1 MTVLLA
7 GCAAGRRK
15 ASRPATEPGMAHFQS
30 YCAACHQYDGQ
41 GVGSAPPLDRSPWV
55 TGPETRLIKIV
66 LHGLQ
71 GAMEIQGKSYDLEMP
86 GFGQILSDSDIASL
100 LTFVRRRFGGSSDPV
115 SRDTVHRVREAYA
128 NRTGYWKV
136 DELLA
141 EP

>member
-1 MTVLLA
+1 
-7 GCAAGRRK
+7 
-15 ASRPATEPGMAHFQS
+15 
-30 YCAACHQYDGQ
+30 
-41 GVGSAPPLDRSPWV
+41 LDRSPWV

-86 GFGQILSDSDIASL
+86 GFGQILPDTEIASL
-100 LTFVRRRFGGSSDPV
+100 LTFVRRQFGGPRDPISPAV
-115 SRDTVHRVREAYA
+115 VRRVREAYA
-128 NRTGYWKV
+128 NRTAYWKV